1 VRSPGEPRHVLRGV
15 ADGSLLVQYPD
26 ASDEEA
32 NAAAVRLARALDSTN
47 PEGLLDLV
55 PGARTLFVSYDP
67 AIVSEDDVAYRIAAA
82 SLGENAG
89 RFPREHRIAVVYG
102 GVAGPDLEE
111 VARRAE
117 LSPEEAARRHAAAVY
132 RVAFLGFAPG
142 FAYLTGLP
150 PELGAPRRP
159 TPRPRV
165 PGGALAVA
173 GKYSGIYP
181 ADGPGGWNLIG
192 MAGAVLFDPRREPPV
207 LFAPGDVVRFVAA
220 TEEEIRRLSPP
231 HPDPLLTA
239 RGDPSRAPARGDG
252 EGLLRVVQ
260 AGLWCGVVG
269 GPRPGSGRL
278 GVPPGG
284 AMDLDLLAEGNA
296 ALGNPTNAPALEIAL
311 WGPELEVLADCA
323 AVLVGGRRA
332 GYLRQGEPFSLRR
345 GERLKVDEVI
355 GARAYL
361 CVAGGFAE
369 AGQAGAPRRLLPGD
383 VLFGDPG
390 RAPGRPL
397 PRPKPRSDTNGLLVR
412 IVLGPQEDRFGEKG
426 IATLLQSEYR
436 VSASSDRRGVRLEG
450 PLLEHLGGPAVAE
463 IPPEGT
469 ALGAIQVPADGR
481 PIVLGPDRPI
491 TGGYAKIGTVIGADF
506 SLIAQAKP
514 LSILRFQAVS
524 PDEAREAR
532 RRMSLP

>member
-1 VRSPGEPRHVLRGV
+1 VSSAGEPRRVLRGV

-32 NAAAVRLARALDSTN
+32 NAAAVRLARALDTQ
-47 PEGLLDLV
+47 PGGGILDLV

-82 SLGENAG
+82 SLEEHAG
-89 RFPREHRIAVVYG
+89 QFPREHRIAVAYG
-102 GVAGPDLEE
+102 GAAGPDLEE

-165 PGGALAVA
+165 PGGTLAVA
-173 GKYSGIYP
+173 GEYSGIYP

-192 MAGAVLFDPRREPPV
+192 TAGAVLFDPRREPPV
-207 LFAPGDVVRFVAA
+207 LFLPGDLVRFVAL
-220 TEEEIRRLSPP
+220 TEEEVRRLSRP
-231 HPDPLLTA
+231 HPDPL
-239 RGDPSRAPARGDG
+239 PPG
-252 EGLLRVVQ
+252 EGVFRVVSP
-260 AGLWCGVVG
+260 GLWSGIVG

-296 ALGNPTNAPALEIAL
+296 ALGNPADAPALEIAL
-311 WGPELEVLADCA
+311 WGPELEALADCT

-332 GYLRQGEPFSLRR
+332 GYLRQGEPFSLSR
-345 GERLKVDEVI
+345 GERLKVEEVI

-361 CVAGGFAE
+361 CVVGGFAE
-369 AGQAGAPRRLLPGD
+369 AGPAGAPRRLMPGD
-383 VLFGDPG
+383 VVVGDPG
-390 RAPGRPL
+390 RAPAGRF
-397 PRPKPRSDTNGLLVR
+397 PRPEPRFDTNNVLVR

-436 VSASSDRRGVRLEG
+436 VSPSSDRRGVRLEG
-450 PLLEHLGGPAVAE
+450 PPLEHRGGPAGAE

-469 ALGAIQVPADGR
+469 ALGAIQVPADGL
-481 PIVLGPDRPI
+481 PIILGPDRPI

-506 SLIAQAKP
+506 PLVAQAKP
-514 LSILRFQAVS
+514 VSILRFQAVS
-524 PDEAREAR
+524 VEEAVDAR
-532 RRMSLP
+532 RRMNLP